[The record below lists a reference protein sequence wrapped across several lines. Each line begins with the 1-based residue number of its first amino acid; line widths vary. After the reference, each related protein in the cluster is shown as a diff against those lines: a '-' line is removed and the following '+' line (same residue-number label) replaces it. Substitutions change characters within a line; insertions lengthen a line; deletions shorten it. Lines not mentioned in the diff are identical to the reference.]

1 MYAQIKSKENY
12 NKLLSSGMFFEFH
25 PELSGNY
32 EKDMINII
40 NSDLN
45 ENGDKPYSDHEIDE
59 MVGDYTKEMNTTTI
73 KLNKII
79 EDIQQ
84 AQVDAGGRFLR
95 QQEIKEMSVEYLLKL
110 LLPNNVE
117 FIIKHRRNN

>member
-1 MYAQIKSKENY
+1 MYTQIKTKENY
-12 NKLLSSGMFFEFH
+12 DKLLSSGMFFEFH
-25 PELSGNY
+25 PELTGNY
-32 EKDMINII
+32 EKDMINIA
-40 NSDLN
+40 NSDFDGN
-45 ENGDKPYSDHEIDE
+45 DNKQYYKHEIDE

-110 LLPNNVE
+110 LIPNDVE

>member
-1 MYAQIKSKENY
+1 MYTQIKTKENY
-12 NKLLSSGMFFEFH
+12 DKLLSSGMFFEFH
-25 PELSGNY
+25 PELTGNY
-32 EKDMINII
+32 EKDMINIT
-40 NSDLN
+40 NSDFDGN
-45 ENGDKPYSDHEIDE
+45 DNKQYSEHEIDE
-59 MVGDYTKEMNTTTI
+59 IVEDYTKEMNTTTI

-110 LLPNNVE
+110 LLPNDVE
-117 FIIKHRRNN
+117 FIIKHRRTN

>member
-1 MYAQIKSKENY
+1 MYTQIKTKENY
-12 NKLLSSGMFFEFH
+12 DKLLSSGMFFEFH
-25 PELSGNY
+25 PELTGNY
-32 EKDMINII
+32 EKDMINIT
-40 NSDLN
+40 NSDFDGN
-45 ENGDKPYSDHEIDE
+45 DNKQYSEHEIDE
-59 MVGDYTKEMNTTTI
+59 MVEDYTKEMNTTTI

-110 LLPNNVE
+110 LLPNDVE
-117 FIIKHRRNN
+117 FIIKHRRTN

>member
-1 MYAQIKSKENY
+1 MYTQIKTKENY
-12 NKLLSSGMFFEFH
+12 DKLISSGMFFEFH
-25 PELSGNY
+25 PELTGNY
-32 EKDMINII
+32 EKDMINIT
-40 NSDLN
+40 NSDFDGN
-45 ENGDKPYSDHEIDE
+45 DNKQYSEYEIDE
-59 MVGDYTKEMNTTTI
+59 MVEDYTKEMNTTTI

-110 LLPNNVE
+110 LLPNDVE
-117 FIIKHRRNN
+117 FIIKHRRTN

>member
-1 MYAQIKSKENY
+1 MYTQIKTKENY
-12 NKLLSSGMFFEFH
+12 DKLLSSGMFFEFH
-25 PELSGNY
+25 PELTGNY
-32 EKDMINII
+32 EKDMINIT
-40 NSDLN
+40 NSDFDGN
-45 ENGDKPYSDHEIDE
+45 DNKQYSEYEIDE
-59 MVGDYTKEMNTTTI
+59 MVEDYTKEMNTTTI

-110 LLPNNVE
+110 LLPNDVE
-117 FIIKHRRNN
+117 FIIKHRRTN